1 MKKILPLA
9 VAAVW
14 LVLACASVT
23 AQITADPQAVGSIE
37 GRVFNQATGNYL
49 SGVSVE
55 LGETGRVEL
64 TDRLGHFRFTNV
76 PVGPATLQVSY
87 PGLEAVKSTA
97 VVSPTTL
104 TQVPDI
110 GLRSRDDDVI
120 KLDSFVVSAEREG
133 QAKALVMQR
142 DAPNIVT
149 SVAVDAYGNVG
160 SSSVGNLLQYM
171 PGLTVEG
178 FDGEAHTASV
188 RGMSADYG
196 SITMD
201 GAKVASMAEGTL
213 NRTTYVFSVGLVNF
227 SEIEVIKAPTPDYA
241 ADSTGGVINMRT
253 RSVFS
258 SKTTRSG
265 RISAGGS
272 ATLKRGMR
280 FKETQPNYTFNY
292 RQIIGESQRWGF
304 TVNASQSRRYLP
316 RDQSIINYEA
326 TYDTVNPSYPY
337 INSVTRQFGYQDVK
351 RGSFGG
357 RLEFKPSAD
366 SLISFA
372 VTYDTLERFGNN
384 SARTWASTSNTIG
397 VPVLPQGYEG
407 GTTYTG
413 SVGIAAGYT
422 DNEVFWPKAQ
432 VRYES
437 QISRQ
442 KGETLGLRMAGEH
455 KLNDWKLDYNANYSR
470 NELLQRSSGDWP
482 GGFGGQMGLTVRNVG
497 LKLTGM
503 KDSAYYRLQHV
514 GGQNPEDITA
524 YNVFNYGDWNQNQSL
539 STVAS
544 TGFNLS
550 RKMVVLNAPTVL
562 KVGMHYQDQGQDQV
576 PTRWNE
582 YSYIGP
588 RSGVTRLRM
597 GGDSPKALDDPIN
610 PLQFEMPLYFG
621 EIVNASAIRADVQ
634 NRPQDWSG
642 PRPNASG
649 QIDRGYEEHVT
660 AAYAMATSRI
670 RSVTVLGGVRVERTD
685 VSAQNNLLPDPI
697 LNSPKTAQ
705 EDSYTNV
712 FPSFHATWRHR
723 SGVQMRGSFST
734 SIGRPSPNSIIPST
748 TVTPYG
754 AGDDDADSGRGRIN
768 RVNTGLKPRFSNNY
782 DFAVEYYPKVA
793 GRFSAGV
800 FRKDLKSFI
809 FSTSSVIGSG
819 PDNGFSGEYEGWDLV
834 TQANGGKGRVTG
846 FEFDYQTPNLGQFAS
861 ILEGFTMFANYTRLT
876 AKGDYGDGGSKD
888 LTGFKPETGNV
899 GIGYNRSG
907 TSIRARM
914 NFRGQYLRFANA
926 SPVLERWEADQTKF
940 DLNFEQKILGNVSF
954 YVDLIN
960 ITNTKGVRYRGNPDQ
975 GFRPHWVDN
984 NGAELYSG
992 FNVVF

>member
-1 MKKILPLA
+1 MKKLLPRA
-9 VAAVW
+9 IAAVW
-14 LVLACASVT
+14 LALAGARVT
-23 AQITADPQAVGSIE
+23 AQVSADSQAVGSVE
-37 GRVFNQATGNYL
+37 GRVFNQGTGNYL
-49 SGVSVE
+49 SGVSVTLE
-55 LGETGRVEL
+55 GSGRVEL
-64 TDRLGHFRFTNV
+64 TDRLGQYRFTDV
-76 PVGPATLQVSY
+76 PVGPATLRASY
-87 PGLEAVKSTA
+87 PGLETIETT
-97 VVSPTTL
+97 VSVSATGRTT
-104 TQVPDI
+104 VPDI
-110 GLRSRDDDVI
+110 GLKSRKDDVI
-120 KLDSFVVSAEREG
+120 QLESFVVSAEREG

-149 SVAVDAYGNVG
+149 AVAVDAYGNVG
-160 SSSVGNLLQYM
+160 SNSVGNLLQYM

-188 RGMSADYG
+188 RGMSADFG

-201 GAKVASMAEGTL
+201 GAKVASMAEGAL

-258 SKTTRSG
+258 SKSTRSG
-265 RISAGGS
+265 RVSVGGA
-272 ATLKRGMR
+272 ATLKPGMH
-280 FKETQPNYTFNY
+280 FKETQPNYTVNF
-292 RQIIGESQRWGF
+292 RQIIGEAQRWGF

-326 TYDTVNPSYPY
+326 TYNTVNPDYPY

-351 RGSFGG
+351 RASFGG
-357 RLEFKPSAD
+357 RLEFKPNAD
-366 SLISFA
+366 SLLSFA
-372 VTYDTLERFGNN
+372 LTYDKLDRFGNN
-384 SARTWASTSNTIG
+384 SGRTWASTSNTIG
-397 VPVLPQGYEG
+397 VPVLPVGYET
-407 GTTYTG
+407 GTLYTG

-437 QISRQ
+437 QISLQ
-442 KGETLGLRMAGEH
+442 KGETLGLRFAGEH
-455 KLNDWKLDYNANYSR
+455 KINAWKLDYNANYSR
-470 NELLQRSSGDWP
+470 NKLLQRSSGDWP

-503 KDSAYYRLQHV
+503 KDSAFYQLEYV

-550 RKMVVLNAPTVL
+550 RQMVVVNAPTIV
-562 KVGMHYQDQGQDQV
+562 KVGMHFQNQGQDQV

-582 YSYIGP
+582 YSYVGN
-588 RSGVTRLRM
+588 RAGVTRERM
-597 GGDSPKALDDPIN
+597 GGDSPYALKDPVN
-610 PLQFEMPLYFG
+610 PLQFRMPLYFG
-621 EIVNASAIRADVQ
+621 EIVNASAIRADIQ
-634 NRPQDWSG
+634 RNPLDWSG
-642 PRPNASG
+642 PRPNVG
-649 QIDRGYEEHVT
+649 GDIDRGYDENIT

-670 RSVTVLGGVRVERTD
+670 QSVTVLAGVRVERTD

-697 LNSPKTAQ
+697 LNSPKTSQ
-705 EDSYTNV
+705 RDSYTDV
-712 FPSFHATWRHR
+712 FPSLHATWRHR
-723 SGVQMRGSFST
+723 SGLQVRASYSA

-754 AGDDDADSGRGRIN
+754 AGDDDADTGRGRIN
-768 RVNTGLKPRFSNNY
+768 RVNTGIKPRYSNNY
-782 DFAVEYYPKVA
+782 DFGVEFYPKAA

-819 PDNGFSGEYEGWDLV
+819 PNNGFNGEYEGWDLV
-834 TQANGGKGRVTG
+834 TQANGGKGRVAG
-846 FEFDYQTPNLGQFAS
+846 FEFDYQSPNLGTLVSF
-861 ILEGFTMFANYTRLT
+861 LDGFTMFANYTRLT
-876 AKGDYGDGGSKD
+876 AKGDYGDGGNKD

-907 TSIRARM
+907 TSIRLRM

-926 SPVLERWEADQTKF
+926 EPVLERWEADQTKF
-940 DLNFEQKILGNVSF
+940 DLNFEQKILRNVSV
-954 YVDLIN
+954 YVDVIN
-960 ITNTKGVRYRGNPDQ
+960 ITNTKGVRYRGNPAY

-984 NGAELYSG
+984 NGPELYAG
-992 FNVVF
+992 VNVVF